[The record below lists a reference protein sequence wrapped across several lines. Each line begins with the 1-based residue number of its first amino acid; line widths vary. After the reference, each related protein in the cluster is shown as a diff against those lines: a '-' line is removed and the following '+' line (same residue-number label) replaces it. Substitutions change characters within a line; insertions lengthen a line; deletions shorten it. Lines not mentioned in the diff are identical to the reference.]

1 MRPRAARRA
10 LRFLR
15 TLALGLACA
24 TACTTASATA
34 QPFARPIGDQRLEA
48 LSAKYF
54 DELWK
59 LDPPRATRAGIHT
72 YDDRL
77 GSYDATAFATRLDF
91 AKRTLHDLQAI
102 DTQTMGADAS
112 YDERILEASLEG
124 SILTLGSIAPW
135 QHRPAYY
142 TEVASGSAYALLAR
156 DFAPLAD
163 RVRALVAR
171 EHQMPALFDAARTN
185 LTSVDATTG
194 QIDRREILGSIDF
207 FTTVVPQAVAP
218 LKDASLRAQFAA
230 VNGDAIASVK
240 AYLAALDAGVFA
252 HPSGTFAIGADRF
265 AQLLALQELE
275 PISLATY
282 ERVGENALAQTR
294 AQFVETAKNIDPTQT
309 PLQVIQAL
317 SAHHPAAAALLPKAA
332 SDLAA
337 LRSFVVRKDLITL
350 PPDDDVKIVP
360 TPEYAR
366 ETTFASINVPGPLEA
381 VTSAAFYNVTPADA
395 AWSDQ
400 RQDQHL
406 AFFNDAYFPLVSA
419 HEVMPGHYVNF
430 ALARHEKLSL
440 IRELL
445 PSPSFSEGWAH
456 YVEQMMVDS
465 GWGNGNPHVRLAQL
479 QGALQREC
487 RYLVG
492 LREHTQGMSIDDATK
507 FFESN
512 AFMTPET
519 ARREALRGTVD
530 PLYGYYTLGKL
541 ELLKLRDDYRKAA
554 GSSYKLKTF
563 HDLLLSRGDPPIAI
577 ARKIVL
583 GSEDDGKL
591 L

>member
-1 MRPRAARRA
+1 MRRRA
-10 LRFLR
+10 RVAGGWLRPS
-15 TLALGLACA
+15 ALGLACA
-24 TACTTASATA
+24 IAWTTPHAIA

-48 LSAKYF
+48 LSGNYF

-59 LDPPRATRAGIHT
+59 LDPPRATRAGVHT

-77 GSYDATAFATRLDF
+77 GSYDATAFASRLDF
-91 AKRTLHDLQAI
+91 AKRTLHNLQAI
-102 DTQTMGADAS
+102 DPQTMGADAS
-112 YDERILEASLEG
+112 YDERILEASLES

-142 TEVASGSAYALLAR
+142 TEVASGAVYSLLAR
-156 DFAPLAD
+156 DFAPLPD
-163 RVRALVAR
+163 RVRSLVAR

-194 QIDRREILGSIDF
+194 ALDRREIVGSIDF
-207 FTTVVPQAVAP
+207 FTNVVPAAVAP
-218 LKDASLRAQFAA
+218 LKDGALRAQFAT
-230 VNGDAIASVK
+230 VNGDVIASIK

-265 AQLLALQELE
+265 ARLLEYQELT
-275 PISLATY
+275 PIALTTY
-282 ERVGENALAQTR
+282 ERVGEDALARTR
-294 AQFVETAKNIDPTQT
+294 AQFVETAKSIDPTQT
-309 PLQVIQAL
+309 PQHLVDAL
-317 SAHHPAAAALLPKAA
+317 SAQHPTAARLLPKAA
-332 SDLAA
+332 SDLAS
-337 LRSFVVRKDLITL
+337 LRSFVVSKDLITL
-350 PPDDDVKIVP
+350 PPDNDVKVVA
-360 TPEYAR
+360 TPEFAR
-366 ETTFASINVPGPLEA
+366 ETTFASINVPGPLETA
-381 VTSAAFYNVTPADA
+381 PSAAFYNVTPVDP
-395 AWSDQ
+395 AWNAE

-406 AFFNDAYFPLVSA
+406 SFFNDAYFPLVSA

-465 GWGNGNPHVRLAQL
+465 GWGNGDPHVRLAQL

-512 AFMTPET
+512 AFMAPET

-541 ELLKLRDDYRKAA
+541 ELLKLRDDYRKSA